1 MNGCPAGSST
11 SWYYL
16 HRCWFMKNKIIAFW
30 FKLWSTSGTAIQGKR
45 FGMPQSLHHSIDLCV
60 FGNQLPLVEQQVPSA
75 VQVYLTSKFYWGY
88 YKGAHLQKTN
98 PELLSSTSNLVA
110 FCCGVFFV
118 WFFGLFIR
126 LFLTRKK
133 QRALPKEKINKTEMK
148 WWQHKMLE
156 NQI

>member
-110 FCCGVFFV
+110 FCCGGFFV
-118 WFFGLFIR
+118 WFFGFVFNEEKTKSLA
-126 LFLTRKK
+126 KGKNK
-133 QRALPKEKINKTEMK
+133 QNRNEM
-148 WWQHKMLE
+148 MTT
-156 NQI
+156 